1 MLKVRFSNCKCSN
14 FKVTS
19 LVVSTQLKY
28 LSKGTIIKRRMEKM
42 ERGGKGKKYLKRETS
57 SVLGMGSFLK
67 NEVDRICGLVQKEG
81 ILSSSPL

>member
-1 MLKVRFSNCKCSN
+1 
-14 FKVTS
+14 
-19 LVVSTQLKY
+19 
-28 LSKGTIIKRRMEKM
+28 M

-81 ILSSSPL
+81 ILSSSPLWKVDQMAIAEGILH

>member
-1 MLKVRFSNCKCSN
+1 
-14 FKVTS
+14 
-19 LVVSTQLKY
+19 
-28 LSKGTIIKRRMEKM
+28 M

-81 ILSSSPL
+81 ILSSGPLWKVDQMAIAEGILH